1 MRPDSVMI
9 FAAGF
14 GTRMGHL
21 TQDRP
26 KPLISVAGK
35 PLIDHAL
42 NLLDGQGFHTV
53 VANLHYLP
61 DQIRTHLSGR
71 DILFSDETSQILETG
86 GGLKAALPLL
96 GAGPV
101 VTMNTDAVWAGPN
114 PIPMLLEAWNPE
126 RMDALLMCVPRDNAV
141 GHAGQGDFLLDSTG
155 RLTRGPGLV
164 YSGVQIIKTDLL
176 TSITEPAFSLNVL
189 WNHMLEQKKAFGIPY
204 PGHWCD
210 VGHPAGITL
219 AETMIGEADV

>member
-1 MRPDSVMI
+1 MI

-21 TQDRP
+21 TKDRP
-26 KPLISVAGK
+26 KPLIPVAGK

-42 NLLDGQGFHTV
+42 DLLDGQGFQTV

-61 DQIRTHLSGR
+61 DQIRTHLSDR
-71 DILFSDETSQILETG
+71 EILFSDETTQILETG

-101 VTMNTDAVWAGPN
+101 ITMNTDAVWAGPN

-141 GHAGQGDFLLDSTG
+141 GHAGQGDFLLDRAG
-155 RLTRGPGLV
+155 CLRRGPGLV

-176 TSITEPAFSLNVL
+176 TSITEPVFSLNIL
-189 WNHMLEQKKAFGIPY
+189 WNHMLEQKTAFGIPY